1 MSAKQYIKKDLT
13 NLKSRS
19 IVCPSLFVP
28 AIHSNVV
35 QPRSKIVTVILRL
48 RQAVMHPALVPA
60 EYWAPLDREDMEDME
75 VLNSRHDH
83 LSKLTRCSFCFE
95 TMSEEDQEFIRRCT
109 GEEIHFSCSRW

>member
-1 MSAKQYIKKDLT
+1 
-13 NLKSRS
+13 
-19 IVCPSLFVP
+19 
-28 AIHSNVV
+28 VV

-60 EYWAPLDREDMEDME
+60 EYWVPLDREDMEDME

>member
-1 MSAKQYIKKDLT
+1 MSAQRYIKQDLKT
-13 NLKSRS
+13 SRS
-19 IVCPSLFVP
+19 IVRQSPLFVP

-60 EYWAPLDREDMEDME
+60 EYWTPLDREDME
-75 VLNSRHDH
+75 VLNSRHDR